1 MSNLII
7 HTVAECWSFLLVIS
21 DFYIWLLVD
30 CGNVLVNVLVVLDT
44 FLSSSDLLLT
54 VYCGYLN
61 SKSCPETRRVVSASL
76 LYSMSCHHPVW
87 CFFIVESNGFWD
99 LYFLQLVSQR
109 MVATLSLVCFSL
121 FRQIEYVLWFD
132 RGPIRFTRQ
141 SFTEQVAITTHYQPR
156 HRGRHQVLPFG
167 EFQISFKFF
176 NILKE
181 PMFSNWHAQLNKIT
195 TITSSK
201 RMLMMHAQKSEGLLY
216 LASKYQPNT
225 WNRHLL
231 RKWNECL
238 FWFKHATLIYIK
250 VQSLF
255 CIIKFRNYECSYA
268 NDLDNECHIY
278 VLTFNKLAKI
288 IKYQ

>member
-1 MSNLII
+1 M
-7 HTVAECWSFLLVIS
+7 EF
-21 DFYIWLLVD
+21 
-30 CGNVLVNVLVVLDT
+30 VLEI
-44 FLSSSDLLLT
+44 LSWNQKSSQCILAVFD
-54 VYCGYLN
+54 VE
-61 SKSCPETRRVVSASL
+61 SSPSL
-76 LYSMSCHHPVW
+76 M
-87 CFFIVESNGFWD
+87 FFVVESNGFWD

-181 PMFSNWHAQLNKIT
+181 PMFSNWHAQLNKLT

-201 RMLMMHAQKSEGLLY
+201 RMLMMCKGL
-216 LASKYQPNT
+216 
-225 WNRHLL
+225 
-231 RKWNECL
+231 
-238 FWFKHATLIYIK
+238 K
-250 VQSLF
+250 VYFIWPLNISQILETGI
-255 CIIKFRNYECSYA
+255 C
-268 NDLDNECHIY
+268 
-278 VLTFNKLAKI
+278 
-288 IKYQ
+288 

>member
-1 MSNLII
+1 MSHFLWYCCIVKPYHPHCSWMLI
-7 HTVAECWSFLLVIS
+7 FPFGYFRLLYLVIG
-21 DFYIWLLVD
+21 WLWKCSSKCTSCFKHVP
-30 CGNVLVNVLVVLDT
+30 VLLW
-44 FLSSSDLLLT
+44 SSASCLLWKL
-54 VYCGYLN
+54 Y

-201 RMLMMHAQKSEGLLY
+201 RMLMMCKGL
-216 LASKYQPNT
+216 
-225 WNRHLL
+225 
-231 RKWNECL
+231 
-238 FWFKHATLIYIK
+238 K
-250 VQSLF
+250 VYFIWPLNISQILETGI
-255 CIIKFRNYECSYA
+255 C
-268 NDLDNECHIY
+268 
-278 VLTFNKLAKI
+278 
-288 IKYQ
+288 